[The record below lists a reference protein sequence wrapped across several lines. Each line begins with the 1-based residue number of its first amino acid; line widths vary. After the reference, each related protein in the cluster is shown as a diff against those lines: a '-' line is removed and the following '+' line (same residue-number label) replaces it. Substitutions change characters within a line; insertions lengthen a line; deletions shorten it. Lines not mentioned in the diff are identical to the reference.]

1 VKAYK
6 FLDVDGSGVFSR
18 YRWQLPNGGPGAWV
32 ESEVDPCRTGIHA
45 CRRVD
50 LPYWVASSL
59 YEIELDGEVEEQAL
73 KVVASRGRLLRRID
87 TWDDE
92 ARDAYVQMCI
102 ARAAELARD
111 RLAPWAPAPEDFAA
125 GPALAGFMSARIAEE
140 LGGVEAHIDE
150 RMRQSTWLVARLG
163 LD

>member
-1 VKAYK
+1 VRAYK
-6 FLDVDGSGVFSR
+6 FLAADGSGVFSR
-18 YRWQLPNGGPGAWV
+18 FRWSLPDGGPGAWA

-50 LPYWVASSL
+50 LPYWLAPSL
-59 YEIELDGEVEEQAL
+59 YEIELDGDVEEQAL
-73 KVVASRGRLLRRID
+73 KVVATRGRLLRRID

-92 ARDAYVQMCI
+92 ARGAYVQKCI

-111 RLAPWAPAPEDFAA
+111 RLEPWAPAPEDFAA

-140 LGGVEAHIDE
+140 LGGVEAHLDE
-150 RMRQSTWLVARLG
+150 RMRQSTWLAERLR